1 MVSGA
6 WLATVHGAAKTR
18 IKLNRLSMHARN
30 GFFGGLGRRKYME
43 QSSPKSEVS
52 KLLRM
57 ICIENDRT
65 ESVTLSLES
74 LHIMVYF

>member
-1 MVSGA
+1 MDRGA
-6 WLATVHGAAKTR
+6 WRATDHGAAKSR

-30 GFFGGLGRRKYME
+30 GFFAGLGRRKYME

>member
-1 MVSGA
+1 MAFG
-6 WLATVHGAAKTR
+6 
-18 IKLNRLSMHARN
+18 
-30 GFFGGLGRRKYME
+30 GGLGRRKYME
-43 QSSPKSEVS
+43 KSSPKSEVS

-65 ESVTLSLES
+65 ECVILSLES